1 MASRVQESGLEG
13 PTEAT
18 DAARAGRVHALLCE
32 SGEAVWEYD
41 VAAGALWRSA
51 GCAEILADAPPG
63 EGPALGPWVHH
74 EERSRWDAA
83 FRRLLEENRALDAE
97 LRLRTRRGG
106 FGWFRVRAVARQGH
120 VAGLVQDIGAARQS
134 MRDLRNMTVSL
145 QRARDQAE
153 RANRAK
159 SDFLAMMSH
168 EIRTPLN
175 GVLGMVTLL
184 LSTALNVEQRRYA
197 ESLWSSG
204 GLLLGLVN
212 DILDFSKLDAGR
224 MELDIRPFALEALA
238 GTVADVLMPEA
249 QAKALRLDIAVDPAL
264 PRSVMGD
271 EGRLRQILLNLAG
284 NAIKF
289 TDEGS
294 VRIEARAAEQE
305 GHLWRVLFRVID
317 TGIGIPG
324 VAQARI
330 FERFTQADSS
340 TSRKYGGTG
349 LGLAICRQLAELM
362 GGEIGLESEE
372 GVGSTFWFTVPLV
385 QDDGRAAPEK
395 AAEAAGAVRAPAP
408 RMRLLLAED
417 NAVNQVYIAT
427 LLRKAGHSVDIVE
440 DGAAAVEAVERN
452 GYDAVLMD
460 VHMPNMDGI
469 AATAAIRRLAGDR
482 SGIPVIAL
490 TANAMQGDR
499 ERYLDSGMTDYVS
512 KPIQVG
518 ELAAALS
525 RSTGRDVAIPDYTK
539 RPRPVAIPP
548 AASGGDKALADF
560 LSGLVAL
567 EDELGSK

>member
-1 MASRVQESGLEG
+1 MASRVQESGCEG
-13 PTEAT
+13 PVGAA
-18 DAARAGRVHALLCE
+18 DAARAGRVHTLLCG

-41 VAAGALWRSA
+41 VAGGALWRSA
-51 GCAEILADAPPG
+51 GCADILADAAPG

-83 FRRLLEENRALDAE
+83 FRRLLEESRALDAE

-106 FGWFRVRAVARQGH
+106 FGWFRVRAIVRQGH
-120 VAGLVQDIGAARQS
+120 VTGLVQDIGAARQS

-184 LSTALNVEQRRYA
+184 LSTGLNVEQRRYA

-212 DILDFSKLDAGR
+212 DILDFSKLEAGR
-224 MELDIRPFALEALA
+224 MELDIKPFSLEALA
-238 GTVADVLMPEA
+238 GTVTDVLMPEA

-294 VRIEARAAEQE
+294 VRIEARVAEQE

-324 VAQARI
+324 GARARI

-385 QDDGRAAPEK
+385 QDDGGAVPEK
-395 AAEAAGAVRAPAP
+395 AAEAASAARAPAP

-490 TANAMQGDR
+490 TANAMRGDR

-525 RSTGRDVAIPDYTK
+525 RSTGRDVYIPDYTK
-539 RPRPVAIPP
+539 RPRSVAVPP
-548 AASGGDKALADF
+548 AASGGDQALADF
-560 LSGLVAL
+560 LSGLVAR
-567 EDELGSK
+567 EDELGPK

>member
-1 MASRVQESGLEG
+1 
-13 PTEAT
+13 
-18 DAARAGRVHALLCE
+18 
-32 SGEAVWEYD
+32 
-41 VAAGALWRSA
+41 
-51 GCAEILADAPPG
+51 
-63 EGPALGPWVHH
+63 
-74 EERSRWDAA
+74 
-83 FRRLLEENRALDAE
+83 
-97 LRLRTRRGG
+97 
-106 FGWFRVRAVARQGH
+106 
-120 VAGLVQDIGAARQS
+120 
-134 MRDLRNMTVSL
+134 
-145 QRARDQAE
+145 
-153 RANRAK
+153 
-159 SDFLAMMSH
+159 
-168 EIRTPLN
+168 
-175 GVLGMVTLL
+175 
-184 LSTALNVEQRRYA
+184 
-197 ESLWSSG
+197 
-204 GLLLGLVN
+204 
-212 DILDFSKLDAGR
+212 
-224 MELDIRPFALEALA
+224 
-238 GTVADVLMPEA
+238 
-249 QAKALRLDIAVDPAL
+249 
-264 PRSVMGD
+264 
-271 EGRLRQILLNLAG
+271 
-284 NAIKF
+284 
-289 TDEGS
+289 
-294 VRIEARAAEQE
+294 
-305 GHLWRVLFRVID
+305 
-317 TGIGIPG
+317 
-324 VAQARI
+324 
-330 FERFTQADSS
+330 
-340 TSRKYGGTG
+340 
-349 LGLAICRQLAELM
+349 M